1 MLINASRSRDILEC
15 IASLSSDEV
24 ATPPAVA
31 NQVLDLLPVEV
42 WSNKDLKWLDPACKT
57 GVFLREAARRLMEGL
72 KDSIPDEAKRRKH
85 IFTNMLH
92 GYALTELTAQMSR
105 RSLYYNKDASN
116 KGLSV
121 VPFKNEEGNIHFS
134 SQDHQ
139 YDGSGQCA
147 ICGASEQ
154 VFGAPGNRE
163 RHAYDFIHNAKENPM
178 KFDVI
183 VGNPPYQIE
192 DGGFGV
198 SARPIY
204 QLFVNQAFRL
214 RPRYTAMIIPSR
226 WFAGGKGLD
235 AFRAAMLESRS
246 FRALIDYPDAGE
258 LFPGVQIKGGICYF
272 LWDSTYDGPCEVVT
286 IQSGEEGQRA
296 HRYLGEFGD
305 IFVRFNEALPI
316 LKKVRDVTDLY
327 LDRFVSSRKPFGLPT
342 NFTGFTEHKGSN
354 SIPLFT
360 NDGPK
365 WIDRTI
371 VVSRPGLI
379 DKWKVLTAK
388 AGPGNDEYPH
398 RILGQ
403 TVIAGPPSACTETFL
418 VVDYCDSEE
427 QANNLKSYLATKF
440 ARFLV
445 ALRKNTQDV
454 IADRFSFVP
463 ALDMGEHWTD
473 KKLYELFGISKAE
486 QDFIDSIVRPWEE

>member
-1 MLINASRSRDILEC
+1 
-15 IASLSSDEV
+15 
-24 ATPPAVA
+24 
-31 NQVLDLLPVEV
+31 
-42 WSNKDLKWLDPACKT
+42 
-57 GVFLREAARRLMEGL
+57 
-72 KDSIPDEAKRRKH
+72 
-85 IFTNMLH
+85 
-92 GYALTELTAQMSR
+92 
-105 RSLYYNKDASN
+105 
-116 KGLSV
+116 
-121 VPFKNEEGNIHFS
+121 
-134 SQDHQ
+134 
-139 YDGSGQCA
+139 
-147 ICGASEQ
+147 
-154 VFGAPGNRE
+154 
-163 RHAYDFIHNAKENPM
+163 M
-178 KFDVI
+178 KFDVV

-246 FRALIDYPDAGE
+246 FRALVDYPDAGE

-296 HRYLGEFGD
+296 HRFLGEFGD

-316 LKKVRDVTDLY
+316 LKKVRDVADLY

-342 NFTGFTEHKGSN
+342 NFVGFTDQKGSN

-365 WIDRTI
+365 WIDRTL
-371 VVSRPGLI
+371 VVSRPGLV

-403 TVIAGPPSACTETFL
+403 TLTAGPPSACTETFL
-418 VVDYCDSEE
+418 VIDYCDSEKE
-427 QANNLKSYLATKF
+427 ANNLRSYLATKF
-440 ARFLV
+440 VRFLV

-463 ALDMGEHWTD
+463 ALDMSESWTD
-473 KKLYELFGISKAE
+473 KKLYELFGINKAE